1 MNMNMDRY
9 IFGWQ
14 RI

>member
-1 MNMNMDRY
+1 MNMDRY